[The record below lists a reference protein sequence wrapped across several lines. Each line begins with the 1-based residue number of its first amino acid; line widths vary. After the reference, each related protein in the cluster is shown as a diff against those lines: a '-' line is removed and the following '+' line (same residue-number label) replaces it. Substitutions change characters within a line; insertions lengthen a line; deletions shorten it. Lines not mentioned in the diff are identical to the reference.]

1 MQIKCWTKKTKRSSV
16 LKCVNLLAGGNLI
29 QLVSFITEAIFG
41 KAIVVHMND
50 NRMTYKNE
58 NPVSGCIGNPRRQR
72 KCLKEKKKSNSWE
85 SYEAYVEE

>member
-41 KAIVVHMND
+41 KAIVDHMND